1 MPSGRA
7 GAPKSA
13 GIWSGF
19 VEWKKKKEKKSWFG
33 SFFFVEQEKEDGGGE
48 SYGAA
53 ATDQYQEHSVCVRCV
68 LIPRGHLAGR
78 ASMVA
83 AASK

>member
-1 MPSGRA
+1 MDAQERRNRPEFGAALSSG
-7 GAPKSA
+7 
-13 GIWSGF
+13 
-19 VEWKKKKEKKSWFG
+19 KKRKKKKSWFG

-68 LIPRGHLAGR
+68 LIPRGRLAGR

>member
-1 MPSGRA
+1 MEKKER
-7 GAPKSA
+7 
-13 GIWSGF
+13 
-19 VEWKKKKEKKSWFG
+19 KKKKLVRK
-33 SFFFVEQEKEDGGGE
+33 FFFVKQEKEDGGGE

-83 AASK
+83 AVSK